1 MYNMSTIS
9 LPISPK
15 KFHCAACSV
24 SCAKKT
30 EWVRHINTRKHK
42 INEIGENDNNFST
55 KNTCKCGKIYKERSG
70 LWRHAK
76 KCLHATITV
85 SDIALDTNYKSI
97 PINTIINDNE
107 EFKKLILEVVKSNT
121 ELQKQNQELQMKM
134 IEVCQNGNGNHN
146 TSNSHNK
153 TFNMNFF
160 LNEQCKDAMNI
171 MDFVDT
177 FKLDFSDLDS
187 VGKLGYVEGISNIII
202 KKLNEM
208 DIYKRPIHCSDLKRE
223 ITHVKDRGVWEK
235 DNGNHDKI
243 RRAIRHITK
252 KNSDMLNPWIDA
264 HPAAQASAHYL
275 NDVYLNYV
283 RQSMGGKG
291 DLDDNEAKIIRK
303 ISKVI
308 LIDK

>member
-1 MYNMSTIS
+1 MDNFVTGKTSPDKNVFLCEKCTFQCSKKGDWKRHLLTSKHQNICNGTNGDEKLHKGIPDKYICDICFKQYNS
-9 LPISPK
+9 
-15 KFHCAACSV
+15 
-24 SCAKKT
+24 
-30 EWVRHINTRKHK
+30 RN
-42 INEIGENDNNFST
+42 
-55 KNTCKCGKIYKERSG
+55 G
-70 LWRHAK
+70 LWSHKK
-76 KCLHATITV
+76 KCKNVIKTIL
-85 SDIALDTNYKSI
+85 SDSETNSDSEI
-97 PINTIINDNE
+97 
-107 EFKKLILEVVKSNT
+107 KLLTNLVLEVVKSNT
-121 ELQKQNQELQMKM
+121 DLQKQMLELYK
-134 IEVCQNGNGNHN
+134 NGNTNN
-146 TSNSHNK
+146 TVISNSNSHNK

-177 FKLDFSDLDS
+177 FKLDFDDLAS
-187 VGKLGYVEGISNIII
+187 VGKLGYVEGISGIII

-223 ITHVKDRGVWEK
+223 TTHVKDRGVWEK

-264 HPAAQASAHYL
+264 HPQAHASAHYL

-291 DLDDNEAKIIRK
+291 DLDENESKIIKR
-303 ISKVI
+303 IAKVI

>member
-1 MYNMSTIS
+1 MTTKTVIKNATSKFICDNCSFYADKKSDWSRHLST
-9 LPISPK
+9 PK
-15 KFHCAACSV
+15 
-24 SCAKKT
+24 
-30 EWVRHINTRKHK
+30 HINTTIYNEKAQNNVTANYVCECGKKYNHRASLYNHK
-42 INEIGENDNNFST
+42 KKCNNDENIVDLLINENKDF
-55 KNTCKCGKIYKERSG
+55 KN
-70 LWRHAK
+70 
-76 KCLHATITV
+76 V
-85 SDIALDTNYKSI
+85 
-97 PINTIINDNE
+97 IID
-107 EFKKLILEVVKSNT
+107 LIKSNA
-121 ELQKQNQELQMKM
+121 ELQKQML
-134 IEVCQNGNGNHN
+134 EVCQNGIGNNSHN
-146 TSNSHNK
+146 NNSHNK
-153 TFNMNFF
+153 TFNLQFF

-177 FKLDFSDLDS
+177 FKLDFADLDS

-202 KKLNEM
+202 QKLNEM

-235 DNGNHDKI
+235 DNENHDKI

-291 DLDDNEAKIIRK
+291 DLDDNESKIIKK
-303 ISKVI
+303 IAKVI

>member
-1 MYNMSTIS
+1 MPTF
-9 LPISPK
+9 PIPKIPKIPK
-15 KFHCAACSV
+15 KYQCE
-24 SCAKKT
+24 SCDYFTSNKKDFNKHLDTIKHNISQNPT
-30 EWVRHINTRKHK
+30 ESYIQNPHPC
-42 INEIGENDNNFST
+42 FA
-55 KNTCKCGKIYKERSG
+55 CKCGKQYKHSST
-70 LWRHAK
+70 LSKHKK
-76 KCLHATITV
+76 KCDTLSNPENIIDLLVTENKDFKNVILDLIKSN
-85 SDIALDTNYKSI
+85 SDLQKQMLEVCKNSS
-97 PINTIINDNE
+97 NTIIANN
-107 EFKKLILEVVKSNT
+107 N
-121 ELQKQNQELQMKM
+121 
-134 IEVCQNGNGNHN
+134 
-146 TSNSHNK
+146 NK

-177 FKLDFSDLDS
+177 FKLDFDDLAS
-187 VGKLGYVEGISNIII
+187 VGKLGYVEGISGIII

-223 ITHVKDRGVWEK
+223 TTHVKDRGVWEK
-235 DNGNHDKI
+235 DNENHDKI

-264 HPAAQASAHYL
+264 HPQAHASAHYL

-291 DLDDNEAKIIRK
+291 DLDENEAKIIRK
-303 ISKVI
+303 IAKAV

>member
-1 MYNMSTIS
+1 MLI
-9 LPISPK
+9 
-15 KFHCAACSV
+15 CANKNEPNALHIFQCEYCDFKCSKN
-24 SCAKKT
+24 SDYG
-30 EWVRHINTRKHK
+30 RHLLTRKHIK
-42 INEIGENDNNFST
+42 AIDANSKSANYSCVLCNKIFKHAPSLSRHKKKCNNDVISNIDDKEENIVELLINENKDF
-55 KNTCKCGKIYKERSG
+55 KN
-70 LWRHAK
+70 
-76 KCLHATITV
+76 V
-85 SDIALDTNYKSI
+85 
-97 PINTIINDNE
+97 IIE
-107 EFKKLILEVVKSNT
+107 LIKSNT
-121 ELQKQNQELQMKM
+121 DLQKQM
-134 IEVCQNGNGNHN
+134 IEVCQNGIGSGNN
-146 TSNSHNK
+146 NISNSHNK

-177 FKLDFSDLDS
+177 FKLDFDDLAS
-187 VGKLGYVEGISNIII
+187 VGKLGYVEGISGIII

-223 ITHVKDRGVWEK
+223 TTHVKDRGVWEK

-264 HPAAQASAHYL
+264 HPQAHASAHYL

-291 DLDDNEAKIIRK
+291 DLDENEAKIIRK
-303 ISKVI
+303 IAKAV

>member
-1 MYNMSTIS
+1 METK
-9 LPISPK
+9 L
-15 KFHCAACSV
+15 
-24 SCAKKT
+24 
-30 EWVRHINTRKHK
+30 
-42 INEIGENDNNFST
+42 GT
-55 KNTCKCGKIYKERSG
+55 KNTIIFHCDHCDFKCCKQSYWNRHIITAKHKRLTHVNDNVTLTEIKNYDCLICKKKYKSRVG
-70 LWRHAK
+70 LWKHEK
-76 KCLHATITV
+76 KCKPPVQNDSEFEHESNIKVL
-85 SDIALDTNYKSI
+85 TN
-97 PINTIINDNE
+97 
-107 EFKKLILEVVKSNT
+107 LVLEVVKSNAD
-121 ELQKQNQELQMKM
+121 LQKQMVELYK
-134 IEVCQNGNGNHN
+134 NGNSNVSN
-146 TSNSHNK
+146 SNNNSHNK

-177 FKLDFSDLDS
+177 FKLDFDDLAS
-187 VGKLGYVEGISNIII
+187 VGKLGYVEGISGIII

-223 ITHVKDRGVWEK
+223 TTHVKDRGVWEK
-235 DNGNHDKI
+235 DNENHDKI

-264 HPAAQASAHYL
+264 HPQAHASAHYL

-291 DLDDNEAKIIRK
+291 DLDENESKIIKR
-303 ISKVI
+303 IAKVI